1 MEILVRADS
10 HYACPEVLDWCE
22 ANGIDYVFGLAPTS
36 TWKRHVGAVEA
47 STLARFKADPSGGKV
62 RRFKEFFD
70 AAGSWRRVRRIVARV
85 ETSGEGTD
93 VRLIVTNLGHGR
105 KNHQSLEKPPR
116 RRPPGRAGSRRFPRA

>member
-1 MEILVRADS
+1 M
-10 HYACPEVLDWCE
+10 
-22 ANGIDYVFGLAPTS
+22 
-36 TWKRHVGAVEA
+36 EA

-93 VRLIVTNLGHGR
+93 VRFIVTNLGHGR
-105 KNHQSLEKPPR
+105 KTIKAWKSHLAADRLAAP
-116 RRPPGRAGSRRFPRA
+116 AVDVFPVHRSG